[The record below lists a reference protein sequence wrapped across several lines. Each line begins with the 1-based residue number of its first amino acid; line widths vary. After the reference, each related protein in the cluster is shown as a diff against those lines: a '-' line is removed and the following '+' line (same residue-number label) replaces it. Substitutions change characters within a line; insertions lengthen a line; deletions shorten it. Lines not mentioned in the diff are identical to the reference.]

1 MNITIL
7 TVGKIKEKFFRQAID
22 EYAKRLSGYAKVE
35 QIEVKDEK
43 EPNNASPK
51 DLELIKE
58 KEGQAILAK
67 IKPQQYV
74 ITLEVSGEALTS
86 VGLSQKIETLMNRG
100 SSDIVFVIGGS
111 NGLGQAVKQ
120 RSNYELSFS
129 NMTYPHQLMKV
140 ILLEQIYR
148 AFKIMKGESYHK

>member
-1 MNITIL
+1 VNITIL

-74 ITLEVSGEALTS
+74 ITLEVKGEALTS
-86 VGLSQKIETLMNRG
+86 VELSQKIETLMNHG

-111 NGLGQAVKQ
+111 NGLGQAIKQ

-140 ILLEQIYR
+140 VLLEQIYR
-148 AFKIMKGESYHK
+148 AFKIMKGEAYHK

>member
-74 ITLEVSGEALTS
+74 ITLEVNGEALTS

-148 AFKIMKGESYHK
+148 AFKIMKGEAYHK

>member
-67 IKPQQYV
+67 IKQQQYV
-74 ITLEVSGEALTS
+74 ITLEVNGEALTS
-86 VGLSQKIETLMNRG
+86 VGLSQKIEMLMNRG

>member
-7 TVGKIKEKFFRQAID
+7 TVGKIKEKFFKQAID
-22 EYAKRLSGYAKVE
+22 EYAKRLSGYAKVA

-58 KEGQAILAK
+58 KEGQAIIAK

-74 ITLEVSGEALTS
+74 ITLEVKGEALTS
-86 VGLSQKIETLMNRG
+86 VELSQKIETLMNRG

-111 NGLGQAVKQ
+111 NGLSQAVKQ

>member
-7 TVGKIKEKFFRQAID
+7 TVGKIKEKFFKQAID
-22 EYAKRLSGYAKVE
+22 EYVKRLSGYAKVA

-58 KEGQAILAK
+58 KEGQAIIAK

-74 ITLEVSGEALTS
+74 ITLEVKGEALTS
-86 VGLSQKIETLMNRG
+86 VELSQKIETLMNHG

-111 NGLGQAVKQ
+111 NGLGQAIKQ

-140 ILLEQIYR
+140 VLLEQIYR
-148 AFKIMKGESYHK
+148 AFKIMKGEAYHK

>member
-74 ITLEVSGEALTS
+74 ITLEVKGEALTS
-86 VGLSQKIETLMNRG
+86 VELSQKIETLMNHG

-111 NGLGQAVKQ
+111 NGLGQAIKQ

-140 ILLEQIYR
+140 VLLEQIYR
-148 AFKIMKGESYHK
+148 AFKIMKGEAYHK